1 MIAPHSETSVNSRHP
16 LDGKPTLTSAEA
28 RPRPRRRVGSPETG
42 FWEVGMAEA
51 RNSNPEENQGG
62 RSNVGAERGTLERN
76 LLSALASRLVEGTL
90 TFIDGIGGFRGFGG
104 FRTVPV
110 L

>member
-1 MIAPHSETSVNSRHP
+1 MWAPKGEPV
-16 LDGKPTLTSAEA
+16 LKG
-28 RPRPRRRVGSPETG
+28 
-42 FWEVGMAEA
+42 
-51 RNSNPEENQGG
+51 
-62 RSNVGAERGTLERN
+62 N
-76 LLSALASRLVEGTL
+76 LFRALASRLVEGTL

>member
-1 MIAPHSETSVNSRHP
+1 MSRISETRPRTYDHLTVAKQSKCLLHSNSR
-16 LDGKPTLTSAEA
+16 D
-28 RPRPRRRVGSPETG
+28 TG
-42 FWEVGMAEA
+42 FWEVGVAEA

-104 FRTVPV
+104 FRTVPI